1 MKSANKEDVK
11 LKLFLKIALFLTLVL
26 VVLFFAFKVPDTDG
40 QAMIAKYGQDAI
52 KVDDGLGGH
61 IYYRDQ
67 GNRNGEVLLLIHGS
81 NSSMQAWNGMINVLA
96 DSYRIISF
104 DLYGHGITGKHPDDD
119 YSANA
124 QISAAIKVLDAAGVD
139 QAVWV
144 GNSMGGW
151 LTWRAALSHPERV
164 SRLVLIDASGA
175 QGGEK
180 AEVYLAAKIL
190 SSSVVQKL
198 SEYIMP
204 RSMVEASIQDNYV
217 DHSKISD
224 QLIDQYWEL
233 LRFPGNRAAIAHR
246 FKTSREPEVWEQI
259 SNIKQPTLLL
269 WGEQDVVT
277 PFSNTKLF
285 QQKLPQSKLVSYPN
299 ASHLPME
306 ELPIEVAQDI
316 DQWLIEQ

>member
-1 MKSANKEDVK
+1 M
-11 LKLFLKIALFLTLVL
+11 KLFFKITLFFLLAF
-26 VVLFFAFKVPDTDG
+26 VVLFFAFKVPDTDR
-40 QAMIAKYGQDAI
+40 QAMIAKYGKDAI

-67 GNRNGEVLLLIHGS
+67 GNKNGEVLLLLHGS
-81 NSSMQAWNGMINVLA
+81 SSSMQTWNGMVNVLA
-96 DSYRIISF
+96 SSYRIISF
-104 DLYGHGITGKHPDDD
+104 DLYGHGITGKHPRDD
-119 YSANA
+119 YSADA
-124 QISAAIKVLDAAGVD
+124 QIAAALKVLDDAGVK

-151 LTWRAALSHPERV
+151 LTWRAALAQPERV
-164 SRLVLIDASGA
+164 SALVLIDASGA

-180 AEVYLAAKIL
+180 AEVYFAAKIL
-190 SSSVVQKL
+190 NSPIAQKL

-204 RSMVEASIQDNYV
+204 RSMIEASIKDNYA

-233 LRFPGNRAAIAHR
+233 LRFPSNRAAIAHR
-246 FKTSREPEVWEQI
+246 VNTSREPEVWDQI
-259 SNIKQPTLLL
+259 GNIKQPVLLL
-269 WGEQDVVT
+269 WGEQDVVV
-277 PFSNTKLF
+277 PFSDTKLY

-306 ELPIEVAQDI
+306 ELPIDVAQDI
-316 DQWLIEQ
+316 DRWLSNQTQ